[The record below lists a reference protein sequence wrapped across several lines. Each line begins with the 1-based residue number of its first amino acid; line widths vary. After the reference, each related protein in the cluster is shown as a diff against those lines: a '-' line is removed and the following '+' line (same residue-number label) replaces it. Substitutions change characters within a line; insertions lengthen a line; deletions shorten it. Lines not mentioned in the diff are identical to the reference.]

1 MELTLNELL
10 EWQKENKR
18 IPAIFNSTDHEC
30 QVVIDDKLRYAF
42 SGRYHKNTKFDVIVN
57 NKETYYVLEI
67 FDKYVD
73 GFRKRCVDSS
83 LSEVQV
89 TITKSLVDCYR
100 FDTYEE
106 SKKFADKYNCTV
118 RKVIVKVEE

>member
-18 IPAIFNSTDHEC
+18 IPAIFNSTDRKC
-30 QVVIDDKLRYAF
+30 QVVISDTFGCAF

-57 NKETYYVLEI
+57 NKETYYVLEK

-73 GFRKRCVDSS
+73 GFRKRCVDSD
-83 LSEVQV
+83 LSKVQV
-89 TITKSLVDCYR
+89 TTTKSLVDCYR

-118 RKVIVKVEE
+118 RKVITKVEE

>member
-42 SGRYHKNTKFDVIVN
+42 SGRFNENTKFDVIVN
-57 NKETYYVLEI
+57 NKETYYVVER
-67 FDKYVD
+67 FDRYVD
-73 GFRKRCVDSS
+73 GFRKRCVDSN

-89 TITKSLVDCYR
+89 TTTKSLVDCYR
-100 FDTYEE
+100 YDTYEE
-106 SKKFADKYNCTV
+106 AKEFADKYNCTV
-118 RKVIVKVEE
+118 RKVIVNVEE